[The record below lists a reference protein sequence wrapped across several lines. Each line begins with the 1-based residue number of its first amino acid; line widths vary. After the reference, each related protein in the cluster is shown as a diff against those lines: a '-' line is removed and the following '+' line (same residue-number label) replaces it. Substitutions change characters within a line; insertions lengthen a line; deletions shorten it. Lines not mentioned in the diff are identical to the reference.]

1 MNTFEP
7 IQLYLVFMPKKGGK
21 RQIIDYDEFVKI
33 ANLQL
38 DICENHMYTK
48 ETPCDL
54 ILFPSNN
61 YSVAVIRNNEY
72 TKMRL
77 ISKNA
82 GDWYTGY
89 LRKLLVAR
97 NLSDFEFNRIIGWIN
112 RGRR

>member
-1 MNTFEP
+1 M
-7 IQLYLVFMPKKGGK
+7 
-21 RQIIDYDEFVKI
+21 FVKI
-33 ANLQL
+33 TDTNNQV
-38 DICENHMYTK
+38 IYVNENHIIRFWKTEDYTTFILTYGTMHIK

-54 ILFPSNN
+54 ILFPSND

-82 GDWYTGY
+82 GDWCDGY

-112 RGRR
+112 RGQR